1 MNSEHEDIDRFLFTQ
16 LRSGKSEVFDFIFRK
31 YYKTLTIQAI
41 RYVHDQDSAQSL
53 VQDCFIKLWEK
64 RNKLNNIEDL
74 YSYLFFMVRNR
85 CIDHLREQKRRQQV
99 SVFNPAEF
107 QECDTEENIDAND
120 LSSHLWN
127 AVAKLPERCRKAFE
141 FSRIEGLSYSEI
153 GVTMGITPK
162 AVEALISRSLRLLR
176 ENLVK
181 FLGMI
186 IF

>member
-1 MNSEHEDIDRFLFTQ
+1 
-16 LRSGKSEVFDFIFRK
+16 
-31 YYKTLTIQAI
+31 
-41 RYVHDQDSAQSL
+41 
-53 VQDCFIKLWEK
+53 
-64 RNKLNNIEDL
+64 
-74 YSYLFFMVRNR
+74 MVRNR
-85 CIDHLREQKRRQQV
+85 CIDHLREQKRRQQAP
-99 SVFNPAEF
+99 VFNPSEF
-107 QECDTEENIDAND
+107 QGCATEENIDAND

-153 GVTMGITPK
+153 GAAMGITPK

>member
-1 MNSEHEDIDRFLFTQ
+1 
-16 LRSGKSEVFDFIFRK
+16 
-31 YYKTLTIQAI
+31 
-41 RYVHDQDSAQSL
+41 
-53 VQDCFIKLWEK
+53 
-64 RNKLNNIEDL
+64 
-74 YSYLFFMVRNR
+74 MVRNR